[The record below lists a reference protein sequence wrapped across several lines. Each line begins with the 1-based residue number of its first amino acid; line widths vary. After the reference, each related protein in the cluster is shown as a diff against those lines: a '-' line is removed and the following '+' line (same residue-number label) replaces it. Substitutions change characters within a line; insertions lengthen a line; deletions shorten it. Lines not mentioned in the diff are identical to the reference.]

1 MRTGEIQTLKVS
13 RISDFGLYLAD
24 DEGNEVLLPN
34 RFTKLNMKEGDEV
47 EVFVYHDSEDRL
59 VASTEEPLIKVGEV
73 AALKVVD
80 KSIHGAFLD
89 WGLSGK
95 HLFLPNRNQQGGVI
109 AGQKSVVYMYIDDRT
124 GRCVATNKIKP
135 FIYNE
140 DPLTVNVGD
149 EVSILVAFETPIG
162 YRVVINNRHWG
173 MIYKNQLFRS
183 IHIGDKCR
191 GWVRKITEDMRI
203 DISLQQTGLAEVE
216 TQVVK
221 LEQMLVEHGGVLG
234 VNDRSEPQVV
244 ARLTG
249 MSKKVFKRALGML
262 LKQDKVRQTEF
273 GIELIKR

>member
-1 MRTGEIQTLKVS
+1 MKTGQIQTLKVS
-13 RISDFGLYLAD
+13 RISDFGLYLI
-24 DEGNEVLLPN
+24 DEEGAEVLLPN
-34 RFTKLNMKEGDEV
+34 RFTRLDMKEGDEV

-59 VASTEEPLIKVGEV
+59 VASTEQPLIKVGEV

-80 KSIHGAFLD
+80 KSIHGAFLE

-109 AGQKSVVYMYIDDRT
+109 AGQKTVVYMYVDERT

-140 DPLTVNVGD
+140 DPLTVKVGD
-149 EVSILVAFETPIG
+149 EVDVLVAFETPIG
-162 YRVVINNRHWG
+162 YRVVINNRHWA
-173 MIYKNQLFRS
+173 MIYKNQLFRP
-183 IHIGDKCR
+183 IRMGDKTK

-203 DISLQQTGLAEVE
+203 DVSLQQTGLAEVE
-216 TQVVK
+216 TSVVK
-221 LEQMLVEHGGVLG
+221 LEQMLKEHGGVLG
-234 VNDRSEPQVV
+234 VNDHSEPQDV

-262 LKQDKVRQTEF
+262 LKQGKVRQTEH
-273 GIELIKR
+273 GIEVIK